1 MTRKKRPNLR
11 SRKRIPQAKRG
22 LKARGLELGI
32 LLLALILVV
41 FLFSTVRRLTQ
52 TPEQPV
58 PIERKV
64 VRVEVL
70 NGCGTP
76 GLAKKVTDFLRIK
89 GFDVVNV
96 GNAENF
102 EFPETIVVDRVGNM
116 ASAWKVARAVGVNNV
131 IQQKDVDLLLDVTLI
146 LGKDNRELEPFQEI
160 LGGD

>member
-1 MTRKKRPNLR
+1 MARKKRASLR
-11 SRKRIPQAKRG
+11 SRKRVPQAKRG
-22 LKARGLELGI
+22 LRARGLELGI

-52 TPEQPV
+52 TQEKPLPV
-58 PIERKV
+58 ERKI

-102 EFPETIVVDRVGNM
+102 EFPETLVVDRVGDIT
-116 ASAWKVARAVGVNNV
+116 SAWKVARAMGVNNV
-131 IQQKDVDLLLDVTLI
+131 IQQKEVDLLLDVTLI
-146 LGKDNRELEPFQEI
+146 LGKDHNELEPFQEI

>member
-1 MTRKKRPNLR
+1 L
-11 SRKRIPQAKRG
+11 
-22 LKARGLELGI
+22 
-32 LLLALILVV
+32 
-41 FLFSTVRRLTQ
+41 
-52 TPEQPV
+52 PV
-58 PIERKV
+58 ERKI

-102 EFPETIVVDRVGNM
+102 EFPETIVVDRVGEMSN
-116 ASAWKVARAVGVNNV
+116 AWKVARAIGVNNV
-131 IQQKDVDLLLDVTLI
+131 IQQQDLDLLLDVTLI
-146 LGKDNRELEPFQEI
+146 LGEDHDKLEPFQEI

>member
-1 MTRKKRPNLR
+1 MARKKRASLR
-11 SRKRIPQAKRG
+11 SRKRVPQAKRG
-22 LKARGLELGI
+22 LRARGLELGI

-52 TPEQPV
+52 TQEKPLPV
-58 PIERKV
+58 ERKI

-102 EFPETIVVDRVGNM
+102 EFPETLVVDRVGDM
-116 ASAWKVARAVGVNNV
+116 TSAWKVARAMGVNNV
-131 IQQKDVDLLLDVTLI
+131 IQQKEVDLLLDVTLI
-146 LGKDNRELEPFQEI
+146 LGKDHNELEPFQEI

>member
-1 MTRKKRPNLR
+1 M
-11 SRKRIPQAKRG
+11 
-22 LKARGLELGI
+22 ELGI

-52 TPEQPV
+52 TQEKPLPV
-58 PIERKV
+58 ERKI

-102 EFPETIVVDRVGNM
+102 EFPETLVVDRVGDIT
-116 ASAWKVARAVGVNNV
+116 SAWKVARAMGVNNV
-131 IQQKDVDLLLDVTLI
+131 IQQKEVDLLLDVTLI
-146 LGKDNRELEPFQEI
+146 LGKDHNELEPFQEI

>member
-1 MTRKKRPNLR
+1 MARKKRSTLLSRKRALKARR
-11 SRKRIPQAKRG
+11 SRKD
-22 LKARGLELGI
+22 RGLELGI
-32 LLLALILVV
+32 LLLAIILVV
-41 FLFSTVRRLTQ
+41 FLFSTIRRWTQ
-52 TPEQPV
+52 TPEKPL
-58 PIERKV
+58 PMERKI

-102 EFPETIVVDRVGNM
+102 EFPETIVVDRVGEMSN
-116 ASAWKVARAVGVNNV
+116 AWKVARAIGVNNV
-131 IQQKDVDLLLDVTLI
+131 IQQQDVDLLLDVTLI
-146 LGKDNRELEPFQEI
+146 LGEDHNELEPFQEI

>member
-1 MTRKKRPNLR
+1 MARKKRPTLR
-11 SRKRIPQAKRG
+11 SRKRTQQARRG
-22 LKARGLELGI
+22 LKDRGLELGI
-32 LLLALILVV
+32 LLLAIVLVV
-41 FLFSTVRRLTQ
+41 FLCSTIRRWTQ
-52 TPEQPV
+52 TPEKPLPV
-58 PIERKV
+58 ERKI

-102 EFPETIVVDRVGNM
+102 EFPETIVVDRVGEMSN
-116 ASAWKVARAVGVNNV
+116 AWKVARAIGVNNV
-131 IQQKDVDLLLDVTLI
+131 IQQQDLDLLLDVTLI
-146 LGKDNRELEPFQEI
+146 LGEDHNELEPFQEI